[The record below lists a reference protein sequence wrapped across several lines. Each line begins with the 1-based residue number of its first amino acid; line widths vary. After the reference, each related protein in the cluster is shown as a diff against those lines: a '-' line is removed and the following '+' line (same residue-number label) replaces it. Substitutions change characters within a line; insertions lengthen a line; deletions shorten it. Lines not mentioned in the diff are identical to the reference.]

1 MTHSLGFFIM
11 HGEFMDLLHFG
22 PLALIAVTLIAA
34 QSYKTFTKKT
44 VNTNLLSSV
53 LLVLCSVGIVSGNH
67 IHHGEM
73 LSFLDPCFGYAATL
87 IGVAINLV
95 RSKVK
100 VKA

>member
-1 MTHSLGFFIM
+1 
-11 HGEFMDLLHFG
+11 MDLLHLG
-22 PLALIAVTLIAA
+22 PLALIAVTVIAT
-34 QSYKTFTKKT
+34 QFYKTFTKKP
-44 VNTNLLSSV
+44 VNTNLLSSL

-87 IGVAINLV
+87 IGIVINLV
-95 RSKVK
+95 RFKVK

>member
-1 MTHSLGFFIM
+1 
-11 HGEFMDLLHFG
+11 MDLLHFG
-22 PLALIAVTLIAA
+22 PLALIAVALVAA
-34 QSYKTFTKKT
+34 QSYKTFAKRT
-44 VNTNLLSSV
+44 VGADLLSSV
-53 LLVLCSVGIVSGNH
+53 LLVLCSVGMLSGNH
-67 IHHGEM
+67 IHRGEM

>member
-1 MTHSLGFFIM
+1 M

-22 PLALIAVTLIAA
+22 PLALIAVALVAA
-34 QSYKTFTKKT
+34 QSYKTFAKRT
-44 VNTNLLSSV
+44 VGADLLSSV
-53 LLVLCSVGIVSGNH
+53 LLVLCSVGMLSGNH
-67 IHHGEM
+67 IHRGEM